1 MAIAVSYF
9 PVYEWTTTFLLCW
22 LSLSSTTVETWTVWT
37 VEQLLIE
44 SLLESSLKTVSTTP
58 RQLHVVHQ
66 RPGWKTNGNWHLTTG
81 SSQDLTLTTG
91 WRPNWPLHCTPAVHQ
106 SIKISILLG
115 PRCSSKQWCKVIWTS
130 WNETLEIAET
140 FSMSLNMAG
149 RASQIPIE
157 SPTSTKDPYL
167 CPACRSLTDAQKI
180 PTWIMDVNFKGRTNE
195 RILREHV
202 QRIWGSQRDCLRMV
216 EWNKYEMDSP
226 GKMSSR

>member
-9 PVYEWTTTFLLCW
+9 PVYEWTAAFLLCW

-115 PRCSSKQWCKVIWTS
+115 PRCSSKQGDMDILKWNVGNCRNIFHVIEHGRKGIPNPNRKS
-130 WNETLEIAET
+130 DQYKRPL
-140 FSMSLNMAG
+140 SMSSVPLFDWRTENTNLNHG
-149 RASQIPIE
+149 
-157 SPTSTKDPYL
+157 
-167 CPACRSLTDAQKI
+167 C
-180 PTWIMDVNFKGRTNE
+180 
-195 RILREHV
+195 
-202 QRIWGSQRDCLRMV
+202 
-216 EWNKYEMDSP
+216 
-226 GKMSSR
+226 